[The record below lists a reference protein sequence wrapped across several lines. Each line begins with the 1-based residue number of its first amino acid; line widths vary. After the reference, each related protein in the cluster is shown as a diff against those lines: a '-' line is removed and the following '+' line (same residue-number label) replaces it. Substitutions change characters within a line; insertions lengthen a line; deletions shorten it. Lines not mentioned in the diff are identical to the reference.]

1 MRFPEFL
8 KEHGTI
14 GFVAPSFGCATEPY
28 YTAFAHARERFG
40 QMGYHTQMGPNCLVD
55 KGIGISNDPALCGKE
70 LNESYCGTENDV
82 IISCGGGELMDK
94 IKQIADQADMIIN
107 GYAFTREEN
116 RIRILNLNNPEKALV
131 ISEDGTVLET
141 TMDDIEICIVTD
153 YWKSDREFMEDGD
166 A

>member
-1 MRFPEFL
+1 MDTEKAYLSNDKDMIQFRYGDKIIRFR
-8 KEHGTI
+8 G
-14 GFVAPSFGCATEPY
+14 PY
-28 YTAFAHARERFG
+28 SLERFISIKEWDN
-40 QMGYHTQMGPNCLVD
+40 GYIVVMAKYQHNAEPEEEY
-55 KGIGISNDPALCGKE
+55 I
-70 LNESYCGTENDV
+70 
-82 IISCGGGELMDK
+82 
-94 IKQIADQADMIIN
+94 DMILN

>member
-1 MRFPEFL
+1 
-8 KEHGTI
+8 
-14 GFVAPSFGCATEPY
+14 
-28 YTAFAHARERFG
+28 
-40 QMGYHTQMGPNCLVD
+40 
-55 KGIGISNDPALCGKE
+55 
-70 LNESYCGTENDV
+70 
-82 IISCGGGELMDK
+82 MDK

-153 YWKSDREFMEDGD
+153 YQDKICGYYLYFTSFCVIECMHVHASDRKLTEEGSAKFFVKADGD
-166 A
+166 TVLQNRGMLNDRDIRKIQAYIKRHYKEMYKKWAQYSENDFYHGN